1 MAVATPIPSKARALR
16 ATCNDGNLCGP
27 DPCCGTAGQDI
38 SGEFPVSVAKTYRNY
53 IDGEWVASD
62 RTFENRNPADTAD
75 CVGLFCKANQADVNV
90 AAEAAHE
97 AFGGWSELSAP
108 ARGAYLYKV
117 ADILERNLDSLA
129 REMTR
134 EEGKTLPEAKG
145 ETMRSVNI
153 FRYFAG
159 EGSRIPGIQVPSE
172 RERVFMYAVRRPLG
186 VVAQINPWNFP
197 SAIPAWKLAPAL
209 VAGNTVLVKP
219 STAAPLS
226 AWRIA
231 EACHQAGIPRG
242 VVNLL
247 CGSGPEVGDAMVHAE
262 PVKAISF
269 TGSIAVGRALHAEA
283 SARRLRVQLEMGGK
297 NPTIVLADADL
308 GKAVANTINAAMFST
323 GQKCTATSRVIVEE
337 PIHDQFLSRVVE
349 AARALRVGNGL
360 APGIQVGPAIDQA
373 QLETNARY
381 CHVALQEGAT
391 LQCGGKVLTEGNY
404 AKGFFFE
411 PTVFSGV
418 TEDMRIAQEEVFG
431 PVLGV
436 LRAANFE
443 DAMRIANKSEFGLS
457 ASIQTRDVS
466 RIFDYVNR
474 IEAGLITV
482 NLPSAGVE
490 YQLPFGGSKESSFGP
505 KEQGPVALD
514 FYTDYK
520 TVYLGY

>member
-1 MAVATPIPSKARALR
+1 MSEP
-16 ATCNDGNLCGP
+16 
-27 DPCCGTAGQDI
+27 
-38 SGEFPVSVAKTYRNY
+38 KTYPNY
-53 IDGEWVASD
+53 IDGEWVTSD
-62 RTFENRNPADTAD
+62 RTFEDLNPADTSD
-75 CVGLFCKANQADVNV
+75 CVGIFCKANQADVNV
-90 AAEAAHE
+90 AAQAAE
-97 AFGGWSELSAP
+97 DAFPAWAALTGP

-134 EEGKTLPEAKG
+134 EEGKTLPEAIG
-145 ETMRSVNI
+145 ETMRSINI
-153 FRYFAG
+153 FRYFGG

-172 RERVFMYAVRRPLG
+172 RDRVFMYAVRRPLG
-186 VVAQINPWNFP
+186 VVAQISPWNFP

-219 STAAPLS
+219 ATAAPLS

-231 EACHQAGIPRG
+231 EACHEAGIPKG
-242 VVNLL
+242 VVNLI
-247 CGSGPEVGDAMVHAE
+247 CGSGGEVGDAMVHAE
-262 PVKAISF
+262 PVKAVSF
-269 TGSIAVGRALHAEA
+269 TGSVPVGQLLHARA
-283 SARRLRVQLEMGGK
+283 SARRIRIQLEMGGK

-308 GKAVANTINAAMFST
+308 EKAVANTINAAMFST
-323 GQKCTATSRVIVEE
+323 GQKCTATSRVIVEDA
-337 PIHDQFLSRVVE
+337 IHDEFLARTVE

-360 APGIQVGPAIDQA
+360 EAGVQVGPAIDQD
-373 QLETNARY
+373 QLDTNDRY
-381 CHVALQEGAT
+381 CRIAESEGAV
-391 LQCGGKVLTEGNY
+391 LECGGQVLREGDF
-404 AKGFFFE
+404 ARGFFFA

-418 TEDMRIAQEEVFG
+418 REEMRIAKEEVFG

-436 LRAANFE
+436 IRAANFE
-443 DAMRIANKSEFGLS
+443 DCMRVANKTEFGLS

-466 RIFDYVNR
+466 RIFEYVNR